1 MYSSIQSNTV
11 SSSSV
16 TAKLDESPHGS
27 KLFVK
32 IAKTVYFVMSFDIL
46 CFDSPVDVDG
56 WDSSLISFQS
66 GAPESPWHKPKSKRQ
81 NLIFYYDLIN
91 DEYDIF

>member
-1 MYSSIQSNTV
+1 MIQSNTV

-32 IAKTVYFVMSFDIL
+32 IANTVYFVMSFDIF

-56 WDSSLISFQS
+56 WGSSLIPFQS

-91 DEYDIF
+91 DMIFFELA